1 MKSQIERDKTFYV
14 KEKNA
19 FLFNLTSKK
28 IFKVAQPE
36 FAIRNDKKLDFCFGK
51 DALSGRKN

>member
-1 MKSQIERDKTFYV
+1 MKSWDERDKIYYV
-14 KEKNA
+14 KDKNA

-28 IFKVAQPE
+28 IFKVAKPE